1 MSQNPNELLATKIAD
16 ELKNSELILAES
28 MEKFKQLLGTG
39 TMKDT
44 FWLNLLQKNI
54 NAQNLKDETKI
65 TYPQ

>member
-1 MSQNPNELLATKIAD
+1 MSQNPDELLATRIAD
-16 ELKNSELILAES
+16 KLRNSQLILPES
-28 MEKFKQLLGTG
+28 IEKFKQLLRTG

-54 NAQNLKDETKI
+54 DAQNLKDETKI

>member
-1 MSQNPNELLATKIAD
+1 MSQNPDELLATRIAD
-16 ELKNSELILAES
+16 ELRNSQLILPES
-28 MEKFKQLLGTG
+28 IEKFKQLLKTG

-54 NAQNLKDETKI
+54 DAQNLKDETKI